1 MSIFKRKPKQ
11 EEQEKR
17 KARYIQD
24 IQARYEHSVMLA
36 EHKRDKEEIAYSDA
50 YQHRVN
56 GASEVYGKA
65 LFDAAMTGIDYD
77 SFLAKAANVIPILES
92 RLRRE
97 YVDSV
102 TATREECRKA
112 IEEAEA
118 KRDDRLDELEAEEER
133 QNESSSIDR

>member
-1 MSIFKRKPKQ
+1 MSIFKRKSKQ
-11 EEQEKR
+11 QEREENR
-17 KARYIQD
+17 KARYLQKV
-24 IQARYEHSVMLA
+24 QGLYEHSVMLA
-36 EHKRDKEEIAYSDA
+36 EHKRGKEEITYSDA
-50 YQHRVN
+50 YQHRIT
-56 GASEVYGKA
+56 GANEAYGKA
-65 LFDAAMTGIDYD
+65 LFSATMTMTGVDYD

-118 KRDDRLDELEAEEER
+118 KRDARLDELEDEE
-133 QNESSSIDR
+133 